1 MAPAAAAAA
10 AAATEV
16 EVTAW
21 AAKDTSGHLAPF
33 TFSRRA
39 TGPGDVKFKVLFCGV
54 CHSDLHQIHND
65 WGGSQYPMVPGHEI
79 VGEVTEVGSE
89 VKAFKV
95 GEIVGVGC
103 MVNSCQTCDPC
114 TRHLEQYCLKKV
126 IWTYSDKDYDGTPTQ
141 GGYSTIMVCKQEFV
155 LKIPT
160 NLPLDA
166 AAPLLCAG
174 ITVYSPMKHFQM
186 DVPGK
191 HFGVV
196 GLGGLG
202 HMAVKFGKA
211 FGMTVTVFS
220 TSPAKEKEARAV
232 LGADHFIVSKDPEQM
247 KAAAGSI
254 DYIIDTVS
262 ASHPLD
268 PYLSTLKL
276 DGKLVLVGIPEKPLS
291 IHAFSLT
298 AARRFVG
305 GSGVGGIK
313 ETQEMLDFCGEHNI
327 TCIIEKIPISYIN
340 TAMERLGKTDV
351 KYRFVID
358 IGNSLK
364 SEN

>member
-1 MAPAAAAAA
+1 LEGRKERNIMAPAAAA
-10 AAATEV
+10 TEE
-16 EVTAW
+16 EVDAW
-21 AAKDTSGHLAPF
+21 AARDTSGHLSPF

-39 TGPGDVKFKVLFCGV
+39 TRPGDVKLKVLFCGV

-65 WGGSQYPMVPGHEI
+65 WGGSIYPMVPGHEI

-114 TRHLEQYCLKKV
+114 TQHLEQYCQTKV
-126 IWTYSDKDYDGTPTQ
+126 WTYNDKDYDGTITQ
-141 GGYSTIMVCKQEFV
+141 GGYSTIMICRQEFV

-186 DVPGK
+186 DVAGK

-211 FGMTVTVFS
+211 FGMMVTVFS
-220 TSPAKEKEARAV
+220 TSPSKEKEACEL
-232 LGADHFIVSKDPEQM
+232 LGADRFIVSKDPEQM
-247 KAAAGSI
+247 K
-254 DYIIDTVS
+254 VQ
-262 ASHPLD
+262 
-268 PYLSTLKL
+268 K
-276 DGKLVLVGIPEKPLS
+276 EK
-291 IHAFSLT
+291 
-298 AARRFVG
+298 
-305 GSGVGGIK
+305 K
-313 ETQEMLDFCGEHNI
+313 ND
-327 TCIIEKIPISYIN
+327 
-340 TAMERLGKTDV
+340 
-351 KYRFVID
+351 
-358 IGNSLK
+358 
-364 SEN
+364 